1 MSLSPAGS
9 LYVVATPIG
18 NLKDITLRAI
28 EILQQVDLI
37 AAEDTRYSKRLL
49 NEYDI
54 SKPML
59 ALHEHNEQEQV
70 QQLLSLL
77 ESGKKVALISD
88 AGTPLISDPG
98 FPLIRAVRAA
108 GIKIYTVPGACAAIA
123 ALSISG
129 LPTDHFVFEGF
140 LPSKSQARSRRL
152 ELLEYEKRTLVF
164 YESVHR
170 IVESLQDMGKV
181 FGSQRRIV
189 VARELTKTYETVL
202 TGELSQVLQ
211 QIQADNKQ
219 QLGEFVV
226 LVQGYQLPKDEL
238 ITTDAKQVL
247 KILLAEL
254 PLKQAV
260 QLAAKITNNKRNDL
274 YDYAINLS
282 KGLNHE

>member
-1 MSLSPAGS
+1 MSVHTPGS

-28 EILQQVDLI
+28 EVLQQVDLI

-59 ALHEHNEQEQV
+59 ALHEHNEQEQIHQV
-70 QQLLSLL
+70 CSLL
-77 ESGKKVALISD
+77 ENGKNIALISD

-98 FPLIRAVRAA
+98 FPLIRALRKA
-108 GIKIYTVPGACAAIA
+108 GLKIYTIPGPCAAIA

-140 LPSKSQARSRRL
+140 LPPKSQGRCRRL
-152 ELLEYEKRTLVF
+152 ELLVYERRTLVF

-170 IVESLQDMGKV
+170 VVESLQDMAKV
-181 FGSQRRIV
+181 LGEQRQIV

-202 TGELSQVLQ
+202 TGELGQVLKL
-211 QIQADNKQ
+211 IQADNKQ

-226 LVQGYQLPKDEL
+226 LVQGYQLPADES

-260 QLAAKITNNKRNDL
+260 HLTAKITNNKRNDL
-274 YDYAINLS
+274 YDYAINLG
-282 KGLNHE
+282 KG